1 MESTACWR
9 APVRNNCA
17 AGLLFRAG
25 YSRCLRPCNAGSL
38 CRRGM
43 NGGLVQHFFLYLL
56 ALGAG
61 VSVATQQVLN
71 GSLRTALGSPAW
83 AGLVSYAGGLITM
96 IVAVI
101 ALRER
106 VPSWKTV
113 VDVPWYAW
121 SGGVF
126 GAAFILLAILLLP
139 SLGAATLF
147 ALVHCRPGA
156 RRGNAGSFRR
166 VRVDAASDQRCA
178 ARRRGSPDRRRRLDQ
193 GVKFKAPARSRAT
206 PARPR
211 ATRETAATGLLRP
224 ACSSP
229 PFVPRKTPQAFAVRM
244 EWVRR
249 PRCHRSASTR

>member
-1 MESTACWR
+1 M
-9 APVRNNCA
+9 
-17 AGLLFRAG
+17 
-25 YSRCLRPCNAGSL
+25 
-38 CRRGM
+38 
-43 NGGLVQHFFLYLL
+43 GGLVQAFFLYLL

-61 VSVATQQVLN
+61 VSVVTQQVLN
-71 GSLRTALGSPAW
+71 GSLRTSLGSPAW

-106 VPSWKTV
+106 VPSWKAV

-126 GAAFILLAILLLP
+126 GGAFILLAILLLP
-139 SLGAATLF
+139 SLGAAVC
-147 ALVHCRPGA
+147 AGDCRPGSC
-156 RRGNAGSFRR
+156 RGDAGSFRR
-166 VRVDAASDQRCA
+166 VWADAAPYRRCA
-178 ARRRGSPDRRRRLDQ
+178 TCRRDSSDCRRRPDQ

-211 ATRETAATGLLRP
+211 ATRETAATGLPRP

-229 PFVPRKTPQAFAVRM
+229 PFAPRKTRRAFAVRM
-244 EWVRR
+244 ESAQP

>member
-1 MESTACWR
+1 MQA
-9 APVRNNCA
+9 
-17 AGLLFRAG
+17 
-25 YSRCLRPCNAGSL
+25 
-38 CRRGM
+38 
-43 NGGLVQHFFLYLL
+43 FFLYFL

-106 VPSWKTV
+106 VPSWKTA

-139 SLGAATLF
+139 SLGAVTLDHF
-147 ALVHCRPGA
+147 GA
-156 RRGNAGSFRR
+156 FGLTPHPIG
-166 VRVDAASDQRCA
+166 A
-178 ARRRGSPDRRRRLDQ
+178 ARLAGAALLIA
-193 GVKFKAPARSRAT
+193 GVVLI
-206 PARPR
+206 
-211 ATRETAATGLLRP
+211 RE
-224 ACSSP
+224 
-229 PFVPRKTPQAFAVRM
+229 
-244 EWVRR
+244 
-249 PRCHRSASTR
+249 